1 MTVRGE
7 VEDYERKKNQKTRN
21 RIGEWRGRG
30 GVHDRIDPGRNLQE
44 TTLQRRAMIEDDND
58 NDV

>member
-7 VEDYERKKNQKTRN
+7 VEDYERKKNQKTRII
-21 RIGEWRGRG
+21 IGEWRGRRG
-30 GVHDRIDPGRNLQE
+30 EQDEIDPGRNLQE